1 MIAADTPGTPGASG
15 GRAQPSGGVAVEDRS
30 QFVAA
35 IMEAKEHG
43 GIDVSNPESMQTDAE
58 ILMDPEAIPET
69 NPASNLPKRRSTRL
83 ATNPDIIDRY
93 LNMIQTESDIETVR
107 VAGSTREPSAEAI
120 DACLALF
127 LNYDTVTDVDRKAAL
142 TQLKTFSREDG
153 GRELLFQTGIVPQ
166 LVAMMVDLG
175 TIDVLAALVVNLGYS
190 NHPHDK
196 IIKTLL
202 ASGVISKLVW
212 TLECRAPLTV
222 RSALNAMVNL
232 GIGHE
237 DNKDRICTTPNFPQ
251 QLVRCLQHCESTV
264 RLSASRLLHSL
275 CCREKKISIDRV
287 QLLAEAGL
295 AEALAAEFKL
305 SNLEFVN
312 SVLPIVYHILNSGV
326 MSFYGKFA
334 ESGGV
339 EAVHR
344 LISGCT
350 NGFGMAKA
358 PHERTVLT
366 LRTMLEAMKALKR
379 AAKLV
384 GTSTATPGLKRGR
397 SADRSN
403 IEPTS
408 EAEASMQAEA
418 TDSAASFSAQLAI
431 GSQQDSGGP
440 SPLSRVKEMIEA
452 VAGTPHKV
460 PGYMAIK
467 RALITEFGQ
476 ERVLAARDD
485 VQSLLN
491 DHYLQNFTPF
501 SETIEG
507 RTAAAIKIQVFV
519 RQYFARKELARRYAR
534 HSIRVDAATLIQ
546 TNVRDFLL
554 RATLRASPVADLLEA
569 ETEALALNMIHVST
583 MIKQLGDSTEISP
596 VPRSD
601 AIGSTASRQVDTE
614 AEETTIASDITEEV
628 VGDALG
634 AVATETFASVAEEA
648 SPDAPHNAVAPE
660 RAGATGDEDFD
671 GTGSLELQISALALN
686 MIHVKAM
693 IDGLPT
699 STDASV
705 PLKAEVEELHAVQQ
719 ASTAATEASRR
730 AEMAEAEKVEADIV
744 AHQAALAAAAKEERI
759 RTEIQEAKVAQMA
772 MLHAREVADKADQL
786 RLEIEAT
793 KAAETAAAEAVMVNM
808 KAQADAVVEA
818 ARLEREA
825 AAEKVAQ
832 LELRLEA
839 EATAARLQAEEHR
852 QEEVRRSEFVATA
865 EATAEAAAQ
874 AKVEAAN
881 AEARVVIEAAEG
893 KARETERHLREQAE
907 QDRATVEEVTTRYSA
922 LEAQMESDGAE
933 RRDSAATML
942 AMQVARES
950 QMAASEAEKQQAV
963 DAHATARRESD
974 ATARKLAKL
983 ETQLAAMLAANA
995 HANATELADY
1005 TETTQPDG
1013 AQVPT
1018 ESSTTNDGA
1027 SPNPMQPPSQNL
1039 NAPPLDVARKFSPP
1053 STSAAVT
1060 ATLGVALTSPRR
1072 QNTPPTSTAATPSP
1086 HKRSTKS
1093 ALSSPASTV
1102 PNAVER
1108 AQAVKAWEAN
1118 KAKAAKAAKEEA
1130 KLAAKAAGK
1139 AAKSAK
1145 KMTKSKKVKSLTKK
1159 ISSV

>member
-1 MIAADTPGTPGASG
+1 
-15 GRAQPSGGVAVEDRS
+15 
-30 QFVAA
+30 
-35 IMEAKEHG
+35 
-43 GIDVSNPESMQTDAE
+43 
-58 ILMDPEAIPET
+58 
-69 NPASNLPKRRSTRL
+69 
-83 ATNPDIIDRY
+83 
-93 LNMIQTESDIETVR
+93 MIQTESDIETVR
-107 VAGSTREPSAEAI
+107 VVGSTREPSAEAI

-264 RLSASRLLHSL
+264 QLSASRLLHSL

-408 EAEASMQAEA
+408 EAEASVQAEA

-467 RALITEFGQ
+467 RTLITEFGQ
-476 ERVLAARDD
+476 ERVLAGRDD

-534 HSIRVDAATLIQ
+534 HSIRMDAATLIQ
-546 TNVRDFLL
+546 TNVRAFLL

-569 ETEALALNMIHVST
+569 ETEALALNMIPVST
-583 MIKQLGDSTEISP
+583 MIEQLGDSTEISP
-596 VPRSD
+596 VPSSD
-601 AIGSTASRQVDTE
+601 AIGSTASRQVNTE
-614 AEETTIASDITEEV
+614 AEGTTIASDITEEV

-634 AVATETFASVAEEA
+634 AAATETFASVAKEA

-660 RAGATGDEDFD
+660 RAGATDGDEDFD
-671 GTGSLELQISALALN
+671 GTGSLEFQISALALN

-693 IDGLPT
+693 IDGLST
-699 STDASV
+699 STDVSV
-705 PLKAEVEELHAVQQ
+705 PLKAEVEEVHAVQQ
-719 ASTAATEASRR
+719 ASTAAAEASRR

-744 AHQAALAAAAKEERI
+744 AHQAALAAAAEEERI

-793 KAAETAAAEAVMVNM
+793 EAAETAAAEAVMVNM

-832 LELRLEA
+832 LERRLEV
-839 EATAARLQAEEHR
+839 EATAARLKAEEQHR
-852 QEEVRRSEFVATA
+852 QEDFKRLEF
-865 EATAEAAAQ
+865 EAAAQ

-881 AEARVVIEAAEG
+881 AKAKVVIEAAEG
-893 KARETERHLREQAE
+893 KARETERHLRKQAE

-922 LEAQMESDGAE
+922 LEARMESDGAE

-942 AMQVARES
+942 AMQVAHES

-974 ATARKLAKL
+974 ATARKLAEL

-1013 AQVPT
+1013 AHVPT

-1053 STSAAVT
+1053 STSAAVP

-1086 HKRSTKS
+1086 PKRSTKS

-1102 PNAVER
+1102 SNAVER

-1118 KAKAAKAAKEEA
+1118 KAKAAKAAKEEE